1 MQLLRLS
8 SVQHFKLVFVQQPMP
23 PQPKNVALLFLHW
36 SSCCAGS
43 SVAWAGW
50 RAGLGYW
57 SGWTLSKIFTFQ
69 LETFSLQVS
78 TFAPT
83 GRNCVRMRISSTEW
97 GKAWMCLVALL
108 SQAGLFDLL
117 RYLHA
122 FRFFGFA
129 FQLSQCRREVKFCLR
144 QCKFICRNDCPWQGW
159 MFSYTCN
166 FGHYQ
171 QVSWEE

>member
-8 SVQHFKLVFVQQPMP
+8 SVQHFNLVFVQHPMP
-23 PQPKNVALLFLHW
+23 LHPKNVALLFSTLIFLLCW
-36 SSCCAGS
+36 LKRL
-43 SVAWAGW
+43 VVGW

-57 SGWTLSKIFTFQ
+57 SGCILSKIFTFQ

-78 TFAPT
+78 TFALT

-108 SQAGLFDLL
+108 AQAGLFDLL

-122 FRFFGFA
+122 CRFFSFA
-129 FQLSQCRREVKFCLR
+129 FQLGQCRREVKFCLR
-144 QCKFICRNDCPWQGW
+144 QCKFICRNDCPWQRW
-159 MFSYTCN
+159 MFSCTCN